1 MATAIKIDVKPE
13 VLTWAYQRAG
23 YDKEGAIAAF
33 PKTKSNPADLEA
45 WLSHKDKP
53 SVSQLQKFATKFL
66 VPFGYLL
73 LDTPPVESIPIPMFR
88 GKGLSKH
95 FDLNVYDTILYI
107 QRRQNWLEE
116 YLSNNEID
124 TCQLANTI
132 HLTTPISDAVSIL
145 RNELQLKPGWA
156 FRHKDND
163 EAVNELAQQLEQA
176 GIFLVFNGVVE
187 NNTHRKVKVSE
198 CRGFAL
204 FSEIAPYIFVN
215 NADSKTAQMF
225 TLIHEAAHIMLGE
238 SAGHAGED
246 LREDLFDQDKTES
259 YCNKVAAEF
268 LVPADTLHRI
278 WMGDVRA
285 AAEKFKVSEIVLARR
300 AHDLGLMSSDEYR
313 RFCMGYYARPIPTK
327 KKGNGGDFQKVS
339 KKRVGLSFAIHVR
352 NAVNSRQL
360 SYTEAYRLTGLYGNT
375 YQSFMTQ
382 NI

>member
-33 PKTKSNPADLEA
+33 SKTKSNPGDLEA

-53 SVSQLQKFATKFL
+53 SVSQLQKFASKFL

-73 LDTPPVESIPIPMFR
+73 LDTPPDESIPFPMFR
-88 GKGLSKH
+88 GKGLSNH
-95 FDLNVYDTILYI
+95 FDVNVYDTILYV

-124 TCQLANTI
+124 TCQLTNTI
-132 HLTTPISDAVSIL
+132 HLTTPISNAVSVL
-145 RNELQLKPGWA
+145 RNELQLKSDWA
-156 FRHKDND
+156 FSYKDS
-163 EAVNELAQQLEQA
+163 EKAVNELAQQLEQA
-176 GIFLVFNGVVE
+176 GIFLVFNGVVG
-187 NNTHRKVKVSE
+187 NNTRRKVKVSE

-204 FSEIAPYIFVN
+204 FSETAPYIFVN

-238 SAGHAGED
+238 SAGHAGE
-246 LREDLFDQDKTES
+246 ELFDQNKTES

-268 LVPADTLHRI
+268 LVPADTLRNI

-285 AAEKFKVSEIVLARR
+285 AAEKFKVSEIVIARR
-300 AHDLGLMSSDEYR
+300 AHDLRLMSYENYRYFCNEYYR
-313 RFCMGYYARPIPTK
+313 TPITQ
-327 KKGNGGDFQKVS
+327 KKGSGGNFHAIC

-352 NAVNSRQL
+352 NAVNNRQL

-375 YQSFMTQ
+375 YQSFMAK